1 MADSARKSRE
11 DFITAALEI
20 LAEKGSEKALTL
32 DALCEKLAVSKGSF
46 YWHFKNRQALIDTL
60 VEAWAGGFHE
70 NIHRGIQ
77 QAAQHRPRDT
87 FDSII
92 QFWLDGSFVRMDAVM
107 RDWARQEPAVAE
119 AVAHA
124 DRLLLDFLR
133 EQFEALGHSTEEAHR
148 RARLLIAIGI
158 AETQIDHLPRAGSI
172 EEEVRWVSQRLIDA
186 D

>member
-119 AVAHA
+119 AVARA
-124 DRLLLDFLR
+124 DRLLLAFLR
-133 EQFEALGHSTEEAHR
+133 EQFEALGHSTQDAHR

-172 EEEVRWVSQRLIDA
+172 EEEVRWISQRLIDA